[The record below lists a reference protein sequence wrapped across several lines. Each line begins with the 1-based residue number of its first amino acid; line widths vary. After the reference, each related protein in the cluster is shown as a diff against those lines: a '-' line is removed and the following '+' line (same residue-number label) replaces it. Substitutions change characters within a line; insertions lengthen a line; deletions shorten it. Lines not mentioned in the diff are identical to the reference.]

1 MEFVGLAVK
10 GEMFWILEEVVG
22 LVFLLNRMEDLEAL
36 MDYPNQKQY
45 LSRQSLMLLALVMK
59 ALPSR

>member
-10 GEMFWILEEVVG
+10 GEMVWILEEVVG